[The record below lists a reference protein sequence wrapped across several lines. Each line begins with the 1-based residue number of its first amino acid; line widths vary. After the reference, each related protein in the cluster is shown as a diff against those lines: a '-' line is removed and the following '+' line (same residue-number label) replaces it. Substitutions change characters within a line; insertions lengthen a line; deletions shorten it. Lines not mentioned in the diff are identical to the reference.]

1 MSFVKRSILFSPSN
15 VRCFLFNTISCI
27 LHHLVNERDFLVF
40 NLYLENE
47 FLITLSLV
55 KDEQWKVQPYQLL
68 SYLTFFK
75 SKESVFKNISR
86 SVLIILNSFWEIWN
100 VKCGALLSLD
110 VEQLLTLPQKQ
121 PSADFFFFCSV

>member
-1 MSFVKRSILFSPSN
+1 
-15 VRCFLFNTISCI
+15 
-27 LHHLVNERDFLVF
+27 
-40 NLYLENE
+40 
-47 FLITLSLV
+47 V
-55 KDEQWKVQPYQLL
+55 KDEQWKVQPFQLL

>member
-1 MSFVKRSILFSPSN
+1 MSLVKRSILFSPSN
-15 VRCFLFNTISCI
+15 VRCSLFNTISCI
-27 LHHLVNERDFLVF
+27 LHHLVNERDFFVF

-86 SVLIILNSFWEIWN
+86 SVLIISNSFWETWN

-110 VEQLLTLPQKQ
+110 VEQLLTLP
-121 PSADFFFFCSV
+121 